1 MPSNHYLSSLIAMH
15 GVNTYRGIYFLRRW
29 LTAGKEAGDEDGG
42 DADGEEETDSAVNL
56 FFLRNSQ

>member
-1 MPSNHYLSSLIAMH
+1 MH

-29 LTAGKEAGDEDGG
+29 LTAGEEAGDEDGG
-42 DADGEEETDSAVNL
+42 DAGGEEETDSAVNL